1 MQLPKHGYVEAVAMI
16 VDINRFES
24 MVSKGW
30 DDNVGLFVRDV
41 LIGGVTIVEKNLGE
55 VVAFMGDAFLA
66 VLPDPSRAGH
76 ACLQIAKDLRKINEY
91 VSLAQEESANAW
103 SFATGGCGLKLA
115 LEIGIIE
122 VNTITSRFLGEQALL
137 TGRNINYAARISSA
151 SEGNRC
157 VIGPELAKVWPY
169 GPLEGPYEYIAKH
182 NLKCA
187 YFKFEMS
194 DIWTD

>member
-66 VLPDPSRAGH
+66 VLPDPSRAGN
-76 ACLQIAKDLRKINEY
+76 ACLQIAKDLGKINEY

-122 VNTITSRFLGEQALL
+122 VNTITSRFPVSYTHLYSFCMRCTSRTPGILRTPVTMRSRCL
-137 TGRNINYAARISSA
+137 RSA
-151 SEGNRC
+151 
-157 VIGPELAKVWPY
+157 
-169 GPLEGPYEYIAKH
+169 
-182 NLKCA
+182 
-187 YFKFEMS
+187 MS
-194 DIWTD
+194 ATKSTVA